1 MEVLFHLIADIS
13 LIISL
18 TFEGHRSDQSQIE
31 NRKDSEHSGTS
42 LLYLKAD
49 LATGNH
55 TNTCKRGT

>member
-42 LLYLKAD
+42 PLYLKAD
-49 LATGNH
+49 LAT
-55 TNTCKRGT
+55 RLSQ